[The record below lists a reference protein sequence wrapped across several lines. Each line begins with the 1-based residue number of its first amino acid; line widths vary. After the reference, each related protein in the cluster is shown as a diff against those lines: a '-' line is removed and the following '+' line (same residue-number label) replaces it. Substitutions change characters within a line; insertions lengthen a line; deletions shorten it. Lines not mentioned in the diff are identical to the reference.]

1 MRSEMTL
8 TTPGN
13 LDFHILVVCQNEA
26 ARIRG
31 CLASIRQAIGT
42 QPALVTLNLNGS
54 SDGSEAAAVAA
65 AADCGLP
72 LQLYRIRAAD
82 KANALNR
89 FIYTQRVPART
100 YVFVDGYTRITPGSL
115 ACLDAALARH
125 PHAMASTGVC
135 LNGRTMRL
143 ATRRTLEEGG
153 VLHGQLHALRPD
165 FLDRM
170 VARGIRLPIG
180 MYWGDGLM
188 GSMAAHN
195 LDAMGAPWDN
205 RRIVGVAEAGYEIP
219 QLSVWSPGDIRRQL
233 RRKSRQ
239 MRGKLQNL
247 ALRDVIYRLGY
258 EGLPANADD
267 MVRNYLA
274 RHGVPVVPLINRPF
288 MAHALRELGQAAAP
302 DPASLEP
309 VRSLAATAA

>member
-1 MRSEMTL
+1 M
-8 TTPGN
+8 
-13 LDFHILVVCQNEA
+13 V
-26 ARIRG
+26 IRG
-31 CLASIRQAIGT
+31 LR
-42 QPALVTLNLNGS
+42 
-54 SDGSEAAAVAA
+54 
-65 AADCGLP
+65 
-72 LQLYRIRAAD
+72 
-82 KANALNR
+82 
-89 FIYTQRVPART
+89 RVR
-100 YVFVDGYTRITPGSL
+100 SL
-115 ACLDAALARH
+115 AWMRRSPATR
-125 PHAMASTGVC
+125 HAMASTGVC

-219 QLSVWSPGDIRRQL
+219 QLSVRSPGDIRRQL

-258 EGLPANADD
+258 EGLPANADGHGPQ
-267 MVRNYLA
+267 LPGSA
-274 RHGVPVVPLINRPF
+274 RRARSSVDQPAFHGPCSPRTRPSGC
-288 MAHALRELGQAAAP
+288 ARPCQP
-302 DPASLEP
+302 
-309 VRSLAATAA
+309 

>member
-1 MRSEMTL
+1 M
-8 TTPGN
+8 

-31 CLASIRQAIGT
+31 CLASIHQAVGT
-42 QPALVTLNLNGS
+42 QQALVTLNLNGS

-65 AADCGLP
+65 AAECGLP
-72 LQLYRIRAAD
+72 LQLYRIHAAD

-89 FIYTQRVPART
+89 FIHTQRVRARV

-115 ACLDAALARH
+115 AGLAAALANNPR
-125 PHAMASTGVC
+125 AMAATGVC
-135 LNGRTMRL
+135 RNGRTMRL
-143 ATRRTLEEGG
+143 ATRRTLEQGG

-195 LDAMGAPWDN
+195 LDAMGEPWDN
-205 RRIVGVAEAGYEIP
+205 QRIVGVADAEYEIP
-219 QLSVWSPGDIRRQL
+219 QLSVWSPADIRRQL
-233 RRKSRQ
+233 RRKVRQ

-258 EGLPANADD
+258 EGLPAYADD
-267 MVRNYLA
+267 MVRDYLA
-274 RHGVPVVPLINRPF
+274 RHRAPAVPLTDRPF
-288 MAHALRELGQAAAP
+288 MARALRELGQAVAP

-309 VRSLAATAA
+309 IRSLAATAA